1 MTKFKVETHE
11 NHKILV
17 ITELDHPFLSEDE
30 TCIEL
35 RITHD
40 DFIDLRHLRW

>member
-1 MTKFKVETHE
+1 MTNFKVETHE

-17 ITELDHPFLSEDE
+17 IMELDHPFLSEDE

-35 RITHD
+35 RITD
-40 DFIDLRHLRW
+40 EDISRLRAVV